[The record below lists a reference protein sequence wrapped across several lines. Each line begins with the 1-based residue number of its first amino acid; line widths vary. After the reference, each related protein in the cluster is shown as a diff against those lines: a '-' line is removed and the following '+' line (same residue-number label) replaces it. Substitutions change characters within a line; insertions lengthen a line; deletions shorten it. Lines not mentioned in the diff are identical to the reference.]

1 MWVSREEHSSL
12 REEQGSV
19 PGGCERPEGP
29 AWLKGGG
36 AKGGTWEMRSEL
48 GAGEH
53 IYWPFKDFGAGGCS
67 MEGYLRIC
75 LQQLPPARFQK

>member
-29 AWLKGGG
+29 AWLK
-36 AKGGTWEMRSEL
+36 
-48 GAGEH
+48 AGEQR
-53 IYWPFKDFGAGGCS
+53 
-67 MEGYLRIC
+67 EGPGR
-75 LQQLPPARFQK
+75 